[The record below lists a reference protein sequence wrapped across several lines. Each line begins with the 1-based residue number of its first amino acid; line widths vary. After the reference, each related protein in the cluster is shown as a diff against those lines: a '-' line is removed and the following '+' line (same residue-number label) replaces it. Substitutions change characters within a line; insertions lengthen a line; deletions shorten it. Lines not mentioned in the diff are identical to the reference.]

1 MKTEIRDFVL
11 GATRESV
18 IIETKYGATIHQ
30 QSNDRI
36 QFSTPVLSI
45 QDPQIKNN
53 RPLSKNGQI
62 RNIQTR

>member
-1 MKTEIRDFVL
+1 MKPDIKDFYSD
-11 GATRESV
+11 GTRASV
-18 IIETKYGATIHQ
+18 IVETKYGLTIHQ

-36 QFSTPVLSI
+36 QFSTPVLSM